1 MLEQGFVFLCSLVAD
16 SLNNKIYFM
25 RSITRICLFVLLP
38 MVTLGQEVN
47 EDSLYMREHYDK
59 FEYRIPMRD
68 GNKLFTLVYMP
79 KDKTKSSG
87 ILMNRTCYNASV
99 YGDYKT
105 YNHPSR
111 YLIREGYILVF
122 QDVRGR
128 YMSDGAFDNMR
139 PNVPGNDPK
148 NKKAIDESSDTWDS
162 IDWMVKN
169 LKGNNGRVGI
179 FGISYPGFYSAASLP
194 DAHPALKAVSPQA
207 PVSDFFFDDFHHMG
221 AYLQSYTPAFA
232 VFGYQK
238 KDTTRTDWFD
248 EELGR
253 FYKKPAKDA
262 YDFYLKQGPLKNIAK
277 KYHHDNFFWNQVTRH
292 PNYDTFW
299 QRRNILPHLKNIK
312 PAVLTVGGWF
322 DAEDLYG
329 PLNIYKTI
337 EKTSPGAE
345 NTIVMG
351 PWGHGDWANEGTRS
365 THNHIYFGDSIAS
378 HYMKEVER
386 PFFAYYLK
394 EEGSYKRPEAY
405 MYNTGK
411 KQWESFEV
419 WPPKDTPPLKLQF
432 GENGKLLINQPAKE
446 NAVFEYISDPA
457 KPVPYTSQT
466 EGLTFTPRN
475 YMSDDQR
482 EASRRPD
489 VLTFESEVLTEDV
502 TIAGEIMAK
511 LKVAMSGTDADF
523 IVKLIDVYPDDH
535 PNYEHNAKNIIM
547 GGYQQ
552 LVRSEAFRGRFRNS
566 FEKPEPFTPGVPT
579 DVNVPLQDVLHTFK
593 KGHKIMIQ
601 VHSTWFPF
609 IDRNPQKYVDNI
621 YEADEK
627 DFIKS
632 TIKVFGSSV
641 IGAGGQQQPKKGF

>member
-1 MLEQGFVFLCSLVAD
+1 MKLFRMLLSFL
-16 SLNNKIYFM
+16 
-25 RSITRICLFVLLP
+25 LFAAP
-38 MVTLGQEVN
+38 AIGQTVN
-47 EDSLYMREHYDK
+47 SDSLYMRQHYDK

-68 GNKLFTLVYMP
+68 GAKLFTLVYMP
-79 KDKTKSSG
+79 KDKSKTYPV
-87 ILMNRTCYNASV
+87 LMNRTCYNASN

-105 YNHPSR
+105 YNHPSPL
-111 YLIREGYILVF
+111 YIRDGYILVF

-128 YMSDGAFDNMR
+128 YMSDGVFDNMT
-139 PNVPGNDPK
+139 PNIPGNDPK
-148 NKKAIDESSDTWDS
+148 NKTAIDESSDTWDS

-169 LKGNNGRVGI
+169 LKTNNGRVGI

-221 AYLQSYTPAFA
+221 AYLESYTAAFA

-238 KDTTRTDWFD
+238 KDTTRNDWFMP
-248 EELGR
+248 EIMR
-253 FYKKPAKDA
+253 FYSNPTKDG
-262 YDFYLKQGPLKNIAK
+262 YDFYLKQGALKNITE
-277 KYHHDNFFWNQVTRH
+277 KYHKDNFFWQQIIDH

-299 QRRNILPHLKNIK
+299 QKRSLLPHLKNIK

-337 EKTSPGAE
+337 EKSTPGAK

-351 PWGHGDWANEGTRS
+351 PWGHGDWADTA
-365 THNHIYFGDSIAS
+365 TKAIHNHLYFGDSVNAFFQKEIEFAFFS
-378 HYMKEVER
+378 HH
-386 PFFAYYLK
+386 LK
-394 EEGSYKRPEAY
+394 DIGPDNLPEAY
-405 MYNTGK
+405 MFNTGK
-411 KQWESFEV
+411 KKWEKFDV
-419 WPPKDTPPLKLQF
+419 WPPEEAAQVQLRF
-432 GENGKLLINQPAKE
+432 EENGKLTINQPA
-446 NAVFEYISDPA
+446 NNSAVFEYISDPA

-475 YMSDDQR
+475 FMSDDQR
-482 EASRRPD
+482 AASTRPD
-489 VLTFESEVLTEDV
+489 VLTFETDALTDEVTL
-502 TIAGEIMAK
+502 AGEILAR

-523 IVKLIDVYPDDH
+523 VVKLIDVYPDNH
-535 PNYEHNAKNIIM
+535 PDYEHNPKNIKM

-552 LVRSEAFRGRFRNS
+552 LVRNEVFRGRFRNS
-566 FEKPEPFTPGVPT
+566 FEKPEPFVPGEVT

-593 KGHKIMIQ
+593 KGHRIMVQI
-601 VHSTWFPF
+601 HSTWFPY

-621 YEADEK
+621 YKADEK

-632 TIKVFGSSV
+632 TIKVYGSSV
-641 IGAGGQQQPKKGF
+641 IGVGGQQQPKKGF